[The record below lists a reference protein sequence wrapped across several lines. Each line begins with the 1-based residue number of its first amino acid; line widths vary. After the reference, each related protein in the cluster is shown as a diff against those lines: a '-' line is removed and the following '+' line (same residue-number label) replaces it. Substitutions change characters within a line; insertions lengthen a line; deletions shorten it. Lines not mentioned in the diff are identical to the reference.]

1 MSVSL
6 LLVIKYVVDSYTPT
20 AVCLKAQQLRYVKF
34 FKPFP
39 RCSFRQVCDSL
50 LYFPG

>member
-6 LLVIKYVVDSYTPT
+6 LLVIKYIVDSYTPT

-34 FKPFP
+34 FNPLP
-39 RCSFRQVCDSL
+39 QV
-50 LYFPG
+50 